1 MAMSDRVRAARSFAA
16 HVILAWLLVAAG
28 AHAQQD
34 YPARPIRIV
43 VPSSPG
49 GGTDILARQIAQKLT
64 ERWGQQV
71 IVDNRPGAGQMI
83 GIDLVAKAA
92 PDGYTL
98 VMTATPLALNTV
110 LYKKVPYD
118 PVRDF
123 APISQVAAMPNI
135 IVTHPALPARTV
147 RELIAL
153 ARSRPGQLVYA
164 SSGVGTGPHLSME
177 LFLTM
182 AGVKM
187 GHVPYKGTNPGM
199 IDTMAGQVQ
208 VLMSTLLPPLP
219 HIKTGRLRPLGVTSS
234 KRVSSLR
241 DVPTIAEA
249 GVPGYEVVGWYGMA
263 APANTPREV
272 INKLYSEIA
281 NILKSPDTRDKLAA
295 DGAEPVGSTP
305 EQFAAFIQSE
315 IDKWSRVVKSSGI
328 KIE

>member
-1 MAMSDRVRAARSFAA
+1 MNIRYRVDLAA
-16 HVILAWLLVAAG
+16 HAMAAVLLLAAG
-28 AHAQQD
+28 TQAQAQQD
-34 YPARPIRIV
+34 YPVKSIRII

-49 GGTDILARQIAQKLT
+49 GGTDILARQVAQKLT

-71 IVDNRPGAGQMI
+71 VVDNRPGAGQMI

-98 VMTATPLALNTV
+98 VMAATPLALNTV

-135 IVTHPALPARTV
+135 VVTHPALPARNV

-153 ARSRPGQLVYA
+153 ARAHPGQLVYA
-164 SSGVGTGPHLSME
+164 SSGMGTGPHLSME
-177 LFLTM
+177 LFLNM

-219 HIKTGRLRPLGVTSS
+219 HIRTGRLRALGVTST
-234 KRVSSLR
+234 KRVSSMP
-241 DVPTIAEA
+241 DVPTIDEA

-263 APANTPREV
+263 APANTPRDV
-272 INKLYSEIA
+272 IAKLHGEIV
-281 NILKSPDTRDKLAA
+281 NIMKSPEVREKLAA

-305 EQFAAFIQSE
+305 EQFGAFIQAE
-315 IDKWSRVVKSSGI
+315 IAKWGKVAKSAGIRV
-328 KIE
+328 E

>member
-1 MAMSDRVRAARSFAA
+1 MTTAARGMMAMADRGRVARRFAA
-16 HVILAWLLVAAG
+16 HVMLVSPLLTAG
-28 AHAQQD
+28 AQAQQD
-34 YPARPIRIV
+34 YPTRPIRIV

-49 GGTDILARQIAQKLT
+49 GGTDILARQVAQKLT

-83 GIDLVAKAA
+83 GIELVAKAA

-135 IVTHPALPARTV
+135 IVTHPALPARTIK
-147 RELIAL
+147 ELIAL
-153 ARSRPGQLVYA
+153 ARSHPGQLVYA

-219 HIKTGRLRPLGVTSS
+219 HIKTGRLRALGATSS
-234 KRVSSLR
+234 EPVSSPR
-241 DVPTIAEA
+241 DVA
-249 GVPGYEVVGWYGMA
+249 
-263 APANTPREV
+263 
-272 INKLYSEIA
+272 
-281 NILKSPDTRDKLAA
+281 
-295 DGAEPVGSTP
+295 
-305 EQFAAFIQSE
+305 
-315 IDKWSRVVKSSGI
+315 
-328 KIE
+328 